1 MVKNFYGNSTKNARI
16 KIDYSG
22 KKPNVKFSYPS
33 KQYGFQGSMFPYLL
47 FIWTIPCFIFWA
59 ATTSNLDQY
68 NKTELQSF
76 TECALENYEQ
86 NYSTLRFDLC
96 KPEITPKETLKHS
109 GLFALKLLALLF
121 LPPLLIFLPFKKFWK
136 NVYPKWQGF
145 IARKKFMSFK
155 PNDVKHNQDYGYYC
169 EIPVFSNVILKYDA
183 TKDFSK
189 QLKFFEIEEYK
200 FKYYKGKP
208 KKKLSKSG
216 KKDRREKMLNEW
228 IWYARFYFKEKP
240 KSGKLE
246 VLFK

>member
-1 MVKNFYGNSTKNARI
+1 
-16 KIDYSG
+16 
-22 KKPNVKFSYPS
+22 
-33 KQYGFQGSMFPYLL
+33 
-47 FIWTIPCFIFWA
+47 
-59 ATTSNLDQY
+59 
-68 NKTELQSF
+68 
-76 TECALENYEQ
+76 
-86 NYSTLRFDLC
+86 
-96 KPEITPKETLKHS
+96 
-109 GLFALKLLALLF
+109 
-121 LPPLLIFLPFKKFWK
+121 
-136 NVYPKWQGF
+136 
-145 IARKKFMSFK
+145 MSFK